1 MGKGPTLQSNKN
13 NRADSNE
20 EEARS
25 KRQQARNQGTEHLR
39 MAGAQ
44 SLIQAMKQQNMDRAV
59 IVTAIDPNQGTDAVV
74 EPGAN
79 QYKAA
84 GNTAGRTQGGGQ
96 ADQGVFGLMNNQPQ
110 SNNHT

>member
-1 MGKGPTLQSNKN
+1 MGKGPTQPLQLHNK

-25 KRQQARNQGTEHLR
+25 KRQQARNQGTENLR

-44 SLIQAMKQQNMDRAV
+44 SLIQAMKQQNLDRAV

-79 QYKAA
+79 
-84 GNTAGRTQGGGQ
+84 
-96 ADQGVFGLMNNQPQ
+96 
-110 SNNHT
+110 